1 MRDIRRY
8 RSDIRE
14 SLIRYS
20 TVTIWKTTD
29 LSKSTLSWKSAFE
42 SNESRSFI
50 RYSFALGETKKEIR
64 ISEGK
69 RDGREEGESEK
80 SDIRNKAKLIF
91 CLAQPLRVVVR
102 GETGVFQAN

>member
-1 MRDIRRY
+1 MFDSIFNGNNLGN
-8 RSDIRE
+8 DN
-14 SLIRYS
+14 
-20 TVTIWKTTD
+20 
-29 LSKSTLSWKSAFE
+29 LSKRSYHGNLSSQTNRDRLRWKK
-42 SNESRSFI
+42 R
-50 RYSFALGETKKEIR
+50 KKQTR